1 MKPAPA
7 AVPSSRRLR
16 SLARRTRVGARARA
30 TGPPPDSGLGR
41 PSPRRAFRRHGRVPL
56 ARVRRRRGRR
66 DGSRASRRRL
76 GRLLLARDG
85 GLDRPRLRPRPR
97 LRRARVGAPRRP
109 RRPRAH
115 PPAVVGGKILF
126 GSQTGTAR
134 RLAHK
139 LASSLRSRHGVAL
152 DVADLARYDP
162 EDLARE
168 PVALVL
174 ISTYEGAGGEP
185 VPPESAAWFC
195 RWARESSRDERYGM
209 LHLVNVK
216 FAVFGC
222 GNREYGAE
230 RFNAAARALDA
241 DLARLGGERVLRR
254 ADGDEAS
261 GRMEEQFH
269 DWADRVAER
278 LKPKDEGA
286 TTGDEAS
293 SKGNKPIRSR
303 RPERSSRASSRPPAA
318 APSLGEGPAKDD
330 VTRGGSPTSVGDGRA
345 YDTDADE
352 EGEDGAGEDLS
363 AGSEDDLDMED
374 IGGGSS
380 ASGERREMV
389 TPRLRAALTKQ
400 GYKILG
406 SHSGVKLCRWTK
418 AQLRGRGGVTST
430 PSTASSRTGAWR
442 RRPASRAP
450 TSASF
455 AGGTTRTRW
464 GGSGG
469 GRWTT
474 RRRWSEAP

>member
-1 MKPAPA
+1 MGGSHSRASAGGEGVATDPARRAVVSDASSSRATAVSIAPASAPAPA
-7 AVPSSRRLR
+7 SA
-16 SLARRTRVGARARA
+16 ARFSA
-30 TGPPPDSGLGR
+30 PPD
-41 PSPRRAFRRHGRVPL
+41 
-56 ARVRRRRGRR
+56 
-66 DGSRASRRRL
+66 
-76 GRLLLARDG
+76 
-85 GLDRPRLRPRPR
+85 
-97 LRRARVGAPRRP
+97 APEP
-109 RRPRAH
+109 T

-293 SKGNKPIRSR
+293 SKGKNPSAPDVPSGRRARRRVPRRPLPPSR
-303 RPERSSRASSRPPAA
+303 RDPRRTTSRAAGVRRRS
-318 APSLGEGPAKDD
+318 G
-330 VTRGGSPTSVGDGRA
+330 TDGR
-345 YDTDADE
+345 
-352 EGEDGAGEDLS
+352 
-363 AGSEDDLDMED
+363 
-374 IGGGSS
+374 
-380 ASGERREMV
+380 
-389 TPRLRAALTKQ
+389 
-400 GYKILG
+400 
-406 SHSGVKLCRWTK
+406 
-418 AQLRGRGGVTST
+418 
-430 PSTASSRTGAWR
+430 
-442 RRPASRAP
+442 
-450 TSASF
+450 
-455 AGGTTRTRW
+455 TTRTRTRRARTARGRTSPPGRRMTW
-464 GGSGG
+464 TWRTSAAGALPRPGSV
-469 GRWTT
+469 GRWS
-474 RRRWSEAP
+474 RRGCARR